1 LGIVP
6 VKSTHSRVFEARLL
20 WGNAGGILD
29 TQVVLRWMYMF
40 DEDELAGTDD
50 VDQHA

>member
-6 VKSTHSRVFEARLL
+6 VKSTYSRVFEAKLL
-20 WGNAGGILD
+20 WGNADGIMD
-29 TQVVLRWMYMF
+29 AQVVLRWMYMF

-50 VDQHA
+50 VNQHA

>member
-1 LGIVP
+1 M
-6 VKSTHSRVFEARLL
+6 K
-20 WGNAGGILD
+20 D

-40 DEDELAGTDD
+40 DEDELARTDD